1 MTELVML
8 WLARSCLF
16 AVQVKDCSLKNNRKQ
31 NIHTLSAGRHTHA
44 HHVFAPHAESDFN
57 CFVSVVPSEWER
69 SLGLQFTRHICRCCI
84 SNWETQAVRKN
95 TDTDTQRE
103 KYTDRL
109 SLSLSL
115 TCLQCRCSTAR
126 CFPQR
131 RQNLKMLAHLS
142 VWARWNVSA
151 SFYKSVLTFMWDNA
165 KINDKTKLRHRLLS
179 AGMSNQEKECA
190 HQ

>member
-109 SLSLSL
+109 SLSLSNAYNAGAAL
-115 TCLQCRCSTAR
+115 LDAFLNGVKTWKCW
-126 CFPQR
+126 
-131 RQNLKMLAHLS
+131 HI
-142 VWARWNVSA
+142 WASEPDET
-151 SFYKSVLTFMWDNA
+151 SP
-165 KINDKTKLRHRLLS
+165 LLS
-179 AGMSNQEKECA
+179 IKVFWLSCETTQK
-190 HQ
+190 